1 MKSKKQLIT
10 ESANKLQLL
19 RARTKR
25 ANEIVADKSAKKS
38 DKLNEMATEIMLMEQ
53 ILEDLKDIYSSED
66 TSYDT
71 TL

>member
-1 MKSKKQLIT
+1 MKSKKRLIT

-66 TSYDT
+66 T